1 MPAWLYGQAGMVD
14 RSLQIEIMA
23 AAKRARERDKSRK
36 RRSRL
41 AKARH
46 RRKPPVATLEL
57 LGSQPSAEWL
67 ASVARSQAKLR
78 TAMASCSGALSAL
91 QAVGAAVARRE
102 VRLCQS
108 AIGDARRLLQAAMPT
123 SVCPVCLTADP
134 ACQACSGLGCLTLAQ
149 ASQLS
154 HELLHDR

>member
-91 QAVGAAVARRE
+91 QA
-102 VRLCQS
+102 
-108 AIGDARRLLQAAMPT
+108 AMPT